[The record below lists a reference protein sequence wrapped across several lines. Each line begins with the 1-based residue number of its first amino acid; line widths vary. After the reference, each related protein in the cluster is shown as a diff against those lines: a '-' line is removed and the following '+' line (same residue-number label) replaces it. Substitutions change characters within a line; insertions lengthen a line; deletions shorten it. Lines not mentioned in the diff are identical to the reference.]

1 MSDTRESRVKG
12 TSVAAFMF
20 MPQFRHCF
28 QGFSHIYPVFMRC
41 LALMFVQ
48 AKLVPDDHPAL
59 HYGAEGVPKTEISDL
74 FGEAWFTLRTT
85 RASTYQ
91 YGMFVSIIMM
101 MVTLIAA
108 IGSFILRVAFGLG
121 EVAHAQIFSH
131 PCTPYSGGAFP
142 ANAPPPCGAAGGLT
156 TIQAGPQTATA
167 PGGLF
172 DSRVNDAGIPA
183 DYALMVLDKILRQ
196 AASGVPGTGGTLQ
209 NALAGLMQ
217 VYNSGVTLVAAA
229 MLFWMVLSIVI
240 DAAKTGMFGGGRHN
254 MVWAPIRVVF
264 AIGIMVP
271 LGAQGFSSGQYMVM
285 KLAEWGSNFATTGWV
300 RYVDGV
306 LTNDSLLSP
315 FAANNV
321 STIVSSIT
329 KVMTC
334 QVAYNTFL
342 AEAGITDNRQYIE
355 IKQDINNR
363 TPWVRNRYTNTT
375 GSNLCGTIVYGTA
388 ANAATEDGNLMLAGS
403 GGARVTPMDA
413 DSVTAMGARERYT
426 NFKDGLNLAIRNFRN
441 IMMGALT
448 ADLTEGDLT
457 GNPVGDGPVITDAR
471 ALACE
476 LVAMQYGQPSS
487 PNNPVGNIP
496 APWQNCG
503 AGYATPAA
511 APNAAQPQAILTT
524 MMDSISD
531 AYDGAGGA
539 KQQLLN
545 YIMGVAPAGGGM
557 IDEMRVR
564 GWAGMGMWYL
574 DIAQLNGA
582 LHAAREPTVSVEPGT
597 LWEGAGKGGFWAG
610 LWSKAKCFGRWLFGR
625 ACTNPKIEEK
635 VVAVLA
641 DYDRW
646 WSNVTRP
653 GTAGRNDEATDQR
666 NEELGDGDSG
676 GLWDK
681 IMGAYSFVKNLLAG
695 SAEAILNW
703 VIEKI
708 FFRNGTIFLFDAV
721 DLAATDTYP
730 LASLSHVGYSLIYTG
745 AGIMGALT
753 IVQILFSA
761 KILSVSAGGGLAI
774 SAIANGVATLCTTMI
789 IAGVMIAFYLPVLPF
804 VRVAFAVLTWM
815 VSVFEAVVMVPIAA
829 LAHLTTEGDGLAG
842 GARTAWILWLN
853 VLMRPILVV
862 FGFVAGMLIFNTF
875 AVYFHVTFNQG
886 AMSVQA
892 SMGNP
897 LMKIFAQ
904 VAYSVIYLGVLYT
917 AANTSFKLMDMFPN
931 SLMRWMGGSA
941 DHSMDDDNDGMML
954 AATQLMGGMRPQF
967 DMSPSKKERGADK
980 SAGASNSGGGG
991 GGKKA

>member
-12 TSVAAFMF
+12 TSVAAFMLL
-20 MPQFRHCF
+20 PQFRHCF

-48 AKLVPDDHPAL
+48 AKLLPDDHPAL
-59 HYGAEGVPKTEISDL
+59 YYGAEGVPKTEIKDL

-85 RASTYQ
+85 RATVYQ
-91 YGMFVSIIMM
+91 YGIFASIIMM

-108 IGSFILRVAFGLG
+108 IGSFVLRIAFGLG
-121 EVAHAQIFSH
+121 EVAHAQIFAH
-131 PCTPYSGGAFP
+131 PCTPYSGAAFP
-142 ANAPPPCGAAGGLT
+142 ANAPPPCGAVGGPT
-156 TIQAGPQTATA
+156 EIVTGPATVTA

-172 DSRVNDAGIPA
+172 DSRVNDVGIPA

-196 AASGVPGTGGTLQ
+196 AASGTPGTGGTLQ
-209 NALAGLMQ
+209 NALTGLMQ

-229 MLFWMVLSIVI
+229 MLFWMVVSIVI

-254 MVWAPIRVVF
+254 MVWAPIRIVF

-271 LGAQGFSSGQYMVM
+271 LGTQGFSSGQYMVM
-285 KLAEWGSNFATTGWV
+285 KLAEWGSNFGTTGWV
-300 RYVDGV
+300 RYVDAV

-321 STIVSSIT
+321 STLVSGIT

-342 AEAGITDNRQYIE
+342 AEENINDPRQYIE

-388 ANAATEDGNLMLAGS
+388 ANAATEDGNAMLAGS
-403 GGARVTPMDA
+403 GGAVTTPMDGA
-413 DSVTAMGARERYT
+413 SAALASGAGARARYT
-426 NFKDGLNLAIRNFRN
+426 NFKDGLSQAIRNFRN

-448 ADLTEGDLT
+448 ADLTEGDLA
-457 GNPVGDGPVITDAR
+457 GNPTGDGAVITQAR
-471 ALACE
+471 AVACE
-476 LVAMQYGQPSS
+476 IVAMSYGHPGT

-503 AGYATPAA
+503 APGYATPGAMPDA
-511 APNAAQPQAILTT
+511 TAPQAILTQ
-524 MMDSISD
+524 MMSSISD
-531 AYDGAGGA
+531 AYDGPGNAKGA
-539 KQQLLN
+539 LLD
-545 YIMGVAPAGGGM
+545 YINGVNPAGGGM
-557 IDEMRVR
+557 MDEMRVR

-610 LWSKAKCFGRWLFGR
+610 LWSKAKCFGRRLFGR

-653 GTAGRNDEATDQR
+653 GTAGRNDEGTDTR
-666 NEELGDGDSG
+666 NAELGDGDSG
-676 GLWDK
+676 GLLDK
-681 IMGAYSFVKNLLAG
+681 IMGAYSFIKNLLTG
-695 SAEAILNW
+695 SGDAILKW
-703 VIEKI
+703 VLDKI
-708 FFRNGTIFLFDAV
+708 FYRNGTIFLFDAV

-745 AGIMGALT
+745 AGIMGGLT
-753 IVQILFSA
+753 VIQILFSA
-761 KILSVSAGGGLAI
+761 KVLSASAGGGLAI
-774 SAIANGVATLCTTMI
+774 SALANGIASLCTTMI

-804 VRVAFAVLTWM
+804 VRVAFSVLTWM

-875 AVYFHVTFNQG
+875 AVYFHTTFNQG

-892 SMGNP
+892 SMNNP
-897 LMKIFAQ
+897 IMKIFAQ

-954 AATQLMGGMRPQF
+954 AATQLMGGMKPNFDMRPQ
-967 DMSPSKKERGADK
+967 KKEKGTDN
-980 SAGASNSGGGG
+980 STGASNA
-991 GGKKA
+991 KKTS